1 MAVADSSFSPVDLT
15 SITSRPG
22 CGSLAFRRC
31 GRKTVLAAAFAASPL
46 RLLTPRNHGD
56 ASWVFS
62 TTLGGGLVDGDRI
75 DLRVDM
81 EAGTAALLATQASTK
96 VYRSP
101 SAAERPPTRPSG
113 CVQHL
118 DVRVG
123 EGARLAIVPDPVVC
137 FAGARYS
144 QRVDVVL
151 AEGASL
157 VLLDAYSCG
166 RAGRGERWHF
176 DRLETRSTIARAG
189 RPALADATLLDRAHG
204 PIAER
209 MAGFG
214 AMATLLAVGPGF
226 APVRDAMLETRS
238 AEGALAAA
246 SPVGDD
252 AAVVRVAADRFE
264 SASRV
269 LRSSFDALA
278 RVLGDDPFARK
289 W

>member
-1 MAVADSSFSPVDLT
+1 M
-15 SITSRPG
+15 
-22 CGSLAFRRC
+22 
-31 GRKTVLAAAFAASPL
+31 
-46 RLLTPRNHGD
+46 PRNHGD

-62 TTLGGGLVDGDRI
+62 TTFGGGLVDGDRI
-75 DLRVDM
+75 SLRVDL

-113 CVQHL
+113 CAQHL

-123 EGARLAIVPDPVVC
+123 EGAHLAIVPDPVVC

-144 QRVDVVL
+144 QRVDVAL

-157 VLLDAYSCG
+157 VLLDAYTCG
-166 RAGRGERWHF
+166 RAGRGERWQF
-176 DRLETRSTIARAG
+176 DRLETRSTIVRERG
-189 RPALADATLLDRAHG
+189 RTLADAALLDRAHG
-204 PIAER
+204 SIAER
-209 MAGFG
+209 MGPFG
-214 AMATLLAVGPGF
+214 AMATLLAVGPRF
-226 APVRDAMLETRS
+226 APVRDAILETCVRGAPDALVGRS
-238 AEGALAAA
+238 AAVGVVGGRSAAVGVVGGRSAADAVVAAA

-252 AAVVRVAADRFE
+252 GAIVRVAADRFE

-269 LRSSFDALA
+269 LRASFDALA